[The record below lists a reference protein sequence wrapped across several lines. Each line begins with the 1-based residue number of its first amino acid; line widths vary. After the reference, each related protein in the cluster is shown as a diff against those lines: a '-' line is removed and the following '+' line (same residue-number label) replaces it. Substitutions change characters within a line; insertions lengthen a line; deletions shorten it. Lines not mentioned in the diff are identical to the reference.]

1 MWVLLLFE
9 TLIKCRMVINVRTS
23 TNQSDNLSK
32 NYFHQFLPE
41 LWPKITFI
49 FKFFYLSWLFRLCIS
64 SLLYK
69 VRNEP
74 AISCCCFYFFFL
86 PQPDRRSIFML
97 LSGNFC
103 VEKRQSWV
111 EGLYVCIDFLKER
124 VREIGAARTTGPGK

>member
-1 MWVLLLFE
+1 MFASGALNIRFFVNMWVLLLFE

-41 LWPKITFI
+41 LWPEITFI

-74 AISCCCFYFFFL
+74 AISCCCFYFFSASARPEVYF
-86 PQPDRRSIFML
+86 
-97 LSGNFC
+97 
-103 VEKRQSWV
+103 
-111 EGLYVCIDFLKER
+111 YVAFR
-124 VREIGAARTTGPGK
+124 